1 MIVFFALA
9 AALLQPVQDPPRLRI
24 LLPNGSVVLAERAPS
39 PYVVVSL
46 FASTRGV
53 PESAGSHGSRH
64 LLEHL
69 AAKGS
74 GGTLDDRLEAEGA
87 FLTAATG
94 RDSLE
99 FTVWT
104 PPSKLPLALNAL
116 KEVLDAV
123 SFTQDAIDREV
134 RVMDQEIALDR
145 DEARL
150 GRAAWTQAYGAQGLD
165 PLGSSERIRRVTP
178 QALTSIARELFGAE
192 RLALAIVGPVDPET
206 AARLGKALLE
216 PLQRGKAST
225 GGVRGKGKPGRVEA
239 SDAFGEARA
248 ALVPGIL
255 DPRATWSLCAALAVA
270 SRFDNAFVTYTPSAI
285 DGLVVLGRTSSTSG
299 LGLLIE
305 ALTPAEIDA
314 LYPLGRSLGELWVT
328 RKLGSATA
336 IALSRGHLLSQG
348 ASLRPEVYRENVLA
362 MTLEDFRAGFAS
374 LKGDRCVVVVGVGR

>member
-1 MIVFFALA
+1 MIVCFALA
-9 AALLQPVQDPPRLRI
+9 AALLQPVQDPPRLRT

-53 PESAGSHGSRH
+53 SESAGSHGSRH

-69 AAKGS
+69 VAKGS
-74 GGTLDDRLEAEGA
+74 GGTLDERLEAEGA

-99 FTVWT
+99 FTVWA

-116 KEVLDAV
+116 KEVLEAV
-123 SFTQDAIDREV
+123 SFTQDAIDREA
-134 RVMDQEIALDR
+134 RIMDQEIALDT

-206 AARLGKALLE
+206 AARQGKALLE

-225 GGVRGKGKPGRVEA
+225 GEVRGQGKPGRVEA
-239 SDAFGEARA
+239 TDAFGEARA

-255 DPRATWSLCAALAVA
+255 DPRATWSLCAALALA

-305 ALTPAEIDA
+305 AMTPAEIDA
-314 LYPLGRSLGELWVT
+314 LYPLGRSLGELWVA